1 MSFKSTLLVGFIYL
15 FSISI
20 SYGQFFADVS
30 NSSGVGFEHSAVPFS
45 VDQPWGT
52 GAAWFDYNKDGF
64 LDLYVTNRFTANKL
78 FKNNGDGTFTDLAA
92 SLGVDDAASDGAGVV
107 IGDINNDGYQDIFL
121 ANGDEDKLFINN
133 SGVNFT
139 DATVGSGLEVSAD
152 SRGTS
157 ASFGDYDNDGFL
169 DLYVTHHDTIPGSSG
184 LATLQDRLFYNNGN
198 ETFTDVSSLL
208 GLTNLVE
215 AGFIA
220 AWTDYDNDGD
230 QDIIL
235 VNDCGY
241 GTGVVPANGT
251 RVFQNNGGTHPIT
264 AWSFDEI
271 SSTVIDDCSHG
282 MGVGIGDYNR
292 DGWMDIV
299 YTDIGP
305 INLFQNMG
313 GTFTQMT
320 TLGVGVQQLSHFSW
334 GTSFLDFDN
343 DADQDIAVA
352 VGGYWPDVSIQ
363 KSNFLLNQSFNGSN
377 FFLDIA
383 PSLGLDEDAQTRT
396 VVHGDYD
403 NDGDLDL
410 LMVNYDT
417 IVTLYRNDVNNGNN
431 YLRIFLEG
439 VNSNKDGIGAKVK
452 VKTPDGIA
460 QYFEMKSGS
469 NLGGGDEIAAH
480 FGLGINTMVDTV
492 EVSWLGGG
500 TDTLTNVSIN
510 QTLFIVEAVSP
521 LPIELTEFS
530 GKTIQDKVQ
539 LNWTT
544 LSETDNDFFEIQKS
558 RDGSDFEKIGIREG
572 KGNVQTVHHY
582 DLIDERPFIGKNY
595 YRLKQIDIDGSFSYS
610 HIIVVT
616 VKPPKTDLIDIYPN
630 PVIDNV
636 LFTQVTSDIKTP
648 FTVEIFDL
656 NGKLVLQK
664 SSSVDAN
671 NSSTLEVSTLGL
683 SNGIYICKITHLTGT
698 TSKKIVLQ
706 N

>member
-1 MSFKSTLLVGFIYL
+1 MFFKSTLLVGCIYL

-20 SYGQFFADVS
+20 CYGQFFADVS

-78 FKNNGDGTFTDLAA
+78 FENNGDGTFTDVAA
-92 SLGVDDAASDGAGVV
+92 SLGVADATSDGAGVV

-121 ANGDEDKLFINN
+121 ANGDQDKLFINN
-133 SGVNFT
+133 GGTSFT
-139 DATVGSGLEVSAD
+139 DATAGSGLEVSVD

-169 DLYVTHHDTIPGSSG
+169 DLYVAHHDIIPGSSG
-184 LATLQDRLFYNNGN
+184 LASLQDRLFYNNGN

-208 GLTNLVE
+208 DVSELME

-220 AWTDYDNDGD
+220 SWTDYDNDGD

-235 VNDCGY
+235 INDCGY
-241 GTGVVPANGT
+241 GTLPLNGT
-251 RVFQNNGGTHPIT
+251 RIFKNNGGTHPIT
-264 AWSFDEI
+264 DWEFAEV
-271 SSTVIDDCSHG
+271 SSSVIGDCSHG
-282 MGVGIGDYNR
+282 MGLGIGDYNR

-305 INLFQNMG
+305 INLFENNNG
-313 GTFTQMT
+313 VFSQMT
-320 TLGVGVQQLSHFSW
+320 SLGVGVQQLSHFSW

-352 VGGYWPDVSIQ
+352 VGGYWPDVAIQ
-363 KSNFLLNQSFNGSN
+363 ESNFLMNQSFNGN
-377 FFLDIA
+377 NYFVDIA
-383 PSLGLDEDAQTRT
+383 PSLGLNEDAQTRT
-396 VVHGDYD
+396 IVHGDYD

-417 IVTLYRNDVNNGNN
+417 IVSLYRNDLNNGNN
-431 YLRIFLEG
+431 YLRVFLEG

-452 VKTPDGIA
+452 VTTPDGIV
-460 QYFEMKSGS
+460 QFFEMRSGS
-469 NLGGGDEIAAH
+469 NLGGGDEIVAH
-480 FGLGINTMVDTV
+480 FGLGINTMVNEV
-492 EVSWLGGG
+492 EVTWLSGSVN
-500 TDTLTNVSIN
+500 TLNNVSIN
-510 QTLFIVEAVSP
+510 QTILIVEAVSP

-530 GKTIQDKVQ
+530 GKTIKDKVQ

-544 LSETDNDFFEIQKS
+544 LSETDNDFFEIERS
-558 RDGSDFEKIGIREG
+558 RDGSEFEKIGIREG
-572 KGNVQTVHHY
+572 KGNVQTQHHY

-616 VKPPKTDLIDIYPN
+616 VKPNRVDPVNIYPN

-636 LFTQVTSDIKTP
+636 FFTQISSEIKTP
-648 FTVEIFDL
+648 FTIELFDL

-664 SSSVDAN
+664 SSEVDAN
-671 NSSTLEVSTLGL
+671 ESLVFEVSTSGL
-683 SNGIYICKITHLTGT
+683 ANGIYICKTTHLTGT